1 MPQRVGKSHKKY
13 SRSAGTR
20 RTLQKYTRKRRRQQK
35 GGSTETPLA
44 VIVEPRSHPA
54 LSFVLR
60 NFHENLPPEWQ
71 ILVLHSMT
79 NEEFVKKAVSETGAP
94 ATRFRLRSLGVP
106 SLSYKEYNAMMK
118 EPAFYEKFIPAE
130 TFLIFQTDSMI
141 CGPHK
146 DLLQKFLTYDYVGAP
161 WKDRII
167 DAVGNGGLSL
177 RKRSVVLAK
186 LRACPAKDVNEDG
199 YFADRCAAVPMKI
212 PTKEEAGEFSI
223 ETMYTPKSFGVHKP
237 WAHLMPHELSKLETQ
252 CPGVTT
258 LHSLQEQK

>member
-1 MPQRVGKSHKKY
+1 M
-13 SRSAGTR
+13 
-20 RTLQKYTRKRRRQQK
+20 LNKYTRKRRRLQK

-71 ILVLHSMT
+71 ILVLHSTT
-79 NEEFVKKAVSETGAP
+79 NEEFVKKAVGDTGAP

-106 SLSYKEYNAMMK
+106 SLSYREYNAMLK
-118 EPAFYEKFIPAE
+118 QAAFYEKFIPAE

-146 DLLQKFLTYDYVGAP
+146 DLLQKFLSYDYVGAP
-161 WKDRII
+161 WKDRFIE
-167 DAVGNGGLSL
+167 AVGNGGLSL
-177 RKRSVVLAK
+177 RKRSAVLAK
-186 LRACPAKDVNEDG
+186 LRACPANERDAEDG
-199 YFADRCAAVPMKI
+199 YFAGTCAGATLKI
-212 PTKEEAGEFSI
+212 PSKEEAGEFSI
-223 ETMYTPKSFGVHKP
+223 ETIYTPKSFGVHKP

-258 LHSLQEQK
+258 LQSLQEQK